1 MTEPHRYPEDRRP
14 VQHDGEAATVSAP
27 TSPEM
32 PNFATTDVDPIPGR
46 PRPFIGTEPNFA
58 TTDVDPTP
66 GSPRPVTGTEPNFAT
81 TDVDPTFDGPGV
93 SGSAAAH
100 PAVDTEW
107 PDTTAT
113 RDQVNR

>member
-58 TTDVDPTP
+58 TTDVDPT
-66 GSPRPVTGTEPNFAT
+66 
-81 TDVDPTFDGPGV
+81 FDGPGV

>member
-1 MTEPHRYPEDRRP
+1 
-14 VQHDGEAATVSAP
+14 
-27 TSPEM
+27 M
-32 PNFATTDVDPIPGR
+32 PNFATTDVDPIPGS

-66 GSPRPVTGTEPNFAT
+66 GSSRPVTGTEPNFAT